1 MSHWTSLADQWDRL
15 CRDKHNTIIGY
26 EIAGHF
32 IPPHEILHRSHH
44 LSKMLALCVKAGHPF
59 QKRAT
64 DLLTTACQM
73 KVCESQASITIL
85 LKFYAGLKYIW
96 FANPT

>member
-1 MSHWTSLADQWDRL
+1 
-15 CRDKHNTIIGY
+15 
-26 EIAGHF
+26 
-32 IPPHEILHRSHH
+32 

-73 KVCESQASITIL
+73 KVCESQASIT
-85 LKFYAGLKYIW
+85 
-96 FANPT
+96 